1 MSWLGQA
8 SEHEADHSETDEGC
22 RGSRIA
28 LEIARKS
35 SVAADPGE
43 GTLDNPSLG
52 QDDEAMQVIA
62 LDDLKCPGAG
72 LGDGRG
78 GFGSLIAGISED
90 ALDEGKQATRTSI
103 EDKRC
108 AVAILYIGGVD
119 DDIQQEAERID
130 EDVPLATRDLLA
142 RIKALRVERGAP
154 F

>member
-43 GTLDNPSLG
+43 GSLDNPSLG
-52 QDDEAMQVIA
+52 QDDEAMQIIA

-78 GFGSLIAGISED
+78 GLGFLVAAALVGSLKPDSHMQNF
-90 ALDEGKQATRTSI
+90 QAWNA
-103 EDKRC
+103 RC
-108 AVAILYIGGVD
+108 GG
-119 DDIQQEAERID
+119 
-130 EDVPLATRDLLA
+130 T
-142 RIKALRVERGAP
+142 G
-154 F
+154 